1 MRMLMKTII
10 GFIFLL
16 INVKQV
22 SAQDLSTS
30 LNEAYKTLQS
40 ATSMTDMMD
49 ANNKFN
55 LIAAKWDKEW
65 AANYYAAYVKAY
77 ISLKEKDAK
86 RRGQLLD
93 EANKY
98 LEKVN
103 NINASGDESMIL
115 TGYVAFARFLVD
127 PPTRWKKYLDLMNA
141 SLEKAKKINPENP
154 RIYYLEGIPVFNKPK
169 IWGGGKNKAKPYF
182 EKAKVLFA
190 KEDKTSILKP
200 YWGEKENTDYLVK
213 CNE

>member
-16 INVKQV
+16 ITVKQV

-40 ATSMTDMMD
+40 ATNMTDMMD

-86 RRGQLLD
+86 RRDQLLD

-103 NINASGDESMIL
+103 NINASGDESLIL

-127 PPTRWKKYLDLMNA
+127 PPTRWKKYLDLMNV
-141 SLEKAKKINPENP
+141 SLDKAKKINPENP
-154 RIYYLEGIPVFNKPK
+154 RIYYLGGIPVFNKPK

-200 YWGEKENTDYLVK
+200 YWGEKENMDYLAK

>member
-1 MRMLMKTII
+1 MKMLMKTII

-16 INVKQV
+16 ITVKQV

-30 LNEAYKTLQS
+30 LNDAYKTFQS
-40 ATSMTDMMD
+40 STSMADMMD

-65 AANYYAAYVKAY
+65 TANYYAAYVKAY

-86 RRGQLLD
+86 RRDQLLD

-98 LEKVN
+98 LERVN
-103 NINASGDESMIL
+103 GINASGDESLVL

-200 YWGEKENTDYLVK
+200 YWGEKENMDYLVK

>member
-16 INVKQV
+16 ITVKQV

-77 ISLKEKDAK
+77 ISLKEKTQNA
-86 RRGQLLD
+86 
-93 EANKY
+93 ETNY
-98 LEKVN
+98 LMK
-103 NINASGDESMIL
+103 
-115 TGYVAFARFLVD
+115 
-127 PPTRWKKYLDLMNA
+127 PTN
-141 SLEKAKKINPENP
+141 
-154 RIYYLEGIPVFNKPK
+154 
-169 IWGGGKNKAKPYF
+169 
-182 EKAKVLFA
+182 
-190 KEDKTSILKP
+190 ILKRLTTLMLP
-200 YWGEKENTDYLVK
+200 VMKA
-213 CNE
+213 